1 MSKKEF
7 KEKRKARR
15 KEFGRGQKGKERA
28 AAAKAKEIANRK
40 MDEFV
45 SSSNSPTPSSNDGAS
60 GKKKDAKIAAFNAR
74 IDAMKNDGKGINKEG
89 AMMKSNQSG
98 GGYAAKNPSAPAK
111 QLARMGSSMYGKK
124 KGPSMYGEKKGPSMY
139 GKKHGSSMNAS
150 QDRSASMD
158 DYSHEKKLKADGRYE
173 AAHGKMANAKNDF
186 DHAHALKKD
195 AHYDA
200 KGRHAIMKHMKGF
213 K

>member
-1 MSKKEF
+1 MSKKDF

-28 AAAKAKEIANRK
+28 AAAKAKEIADRK

-45 SSSNSPTPSSNDGAS
+45 SSSNSPTPSSNDGPS
-60 GKKKDAKIAAFNAR
+60 GKKKEAKIAAFNSR
-74 IDAMKNDGKGINKEG
+74 IDAMMNGGKG
-89 AMMKSNQSG
+89 
-98 GGYAAKNPSAPAK
+98 
-111 QLARMGSSMYGKK
+111 MGSSMYGKK
-124 KGPSMYGEKKGPSMY
+124 N
-139 GKKHGSSMNAS
+139 GSSMNAR

-186 DHAHALKKD
+186 NHAHALKKD

-200 KGRHAIMKHMKGF
+200 KGRHAIMKHMKGH
-213 K
+213 